1 MEKWFEMGPPG
12 DIIKVVFHEKTVNL
26 TITLPADML
35 QRVTNWGI
43 QHGITSRS
51 LAIQWFIFQGN
62 TRITEMEAEMRIAE
76 EERLKKERV
85 ERLKEEKE
93 RGFDGLPLEEGQSRL
108 TEQDKEELKAL
119 DHVYDVNE
127 D

>member
-1 MEKWFEMGPPG
+1 MEKWFEMGAPA

-35 QRVTNWGI
+35 QRVTAWGI
-43 QHGITSRS
+43 LHGISSRS

-62 TRITEMEAEMRIAE
+62 TRIVEMEAEMRIAE
-76 EERLKKERV
+76 EERLKKEKV
-85 ERLKEEKE
+85 A
-93 RGFDGLPLEEGQSRL
+93 RL
-108 TEQDKEELKAL
+108 TEEDKEDLTAL
-119 DHVYDVNE
+119 GHVYDLNE